1 MISKNFIFCNK
12 NKIDK
17 YLFKSIRICD
27 EDEEVPLHQRIQ
39 RSRPA
44 FYPNLN
50 TDTKLNPTYDIDEY
64 WCATHV
70 FQTQYTIQIIRCTK
84 PECCGPWRSNYI
96 QVFPHR
102 FLPPPVPFHRSS
114 RGVRLAEIESSF
126 ANQKPIS
133 PYYGTLFQRI
143 QFHGIVVRGSQKPL
157 IPFDAYCP
165 SLQNKLDLR
174 TCSIC
179 KQYIPSAI
187 RLRHHYRVHQQ
198 RYASKYTDY
207 NNNKEEEIIDDN
219 DPIDPSDL
227 PISQVNLSQNGVYLF
242 TDMADWLKP
251 DFEEDPVV
259 EPKQKSVAANAM
271 AMIRKEKQLVAEA
284 EAAIAQSSITIG
296 KTTIQNETI
305 ESVATIAVDNALS
318 NDKNDLPKIKIEH
331 EDVSDAIQQLNVV
344 DDEVDN
350 TYDDLSDLIDKM

>member
-1 MISKNFIFCNK
+1 LNFLTKIKAKNF
-12 NKIDK
+12 
-17 YLFKSIRICD
+17 R
-27 EDEEVPLHQRIQ
+27 
-39 RSRPA
+39 
-44 FYPNLN
+44 
-50 TDTKLNPTYDIDEY
+50 Y

-126 ANQKPIS
+126 ANEKPIS

-143 QFHGIVVRGSQKPL
+143 QFHGIVVRGTQIPL

-165 SLQNKLDLR
+165 SLQTKLHLR

-179 KQYIPSAI
+179 KQYIPSAT
-187 RLRHHYRVHQQ
+187 RLRNHYRVHQQ
-198 RYASKYTDY
+198 RYTSKYTDC
-207 NNNKEEEIIDDN
+207 NNNKEEDIVDDS

-227 PISQVNLSQNGVYLF
+227 PVSQINIGQNGIFLF
-242 TDMADWLKP
+242 NDMTEWIKP

-259 EPKQKSVAANAM
+259 EPKQKSTAANAM
-271 AMIRKEKQLVAEA
+271 AMIRRDKQLAE
-284 EAAIAQSSITIG
+284 EAAASIATNTVTVG
-296 KTTIQNETI
+296 KRVIHLDKV
-305 ESVATIAVDNALS
+305 ESVATISVDNALS
-318 NDKNDLPKIKIEH
+318 SNDNHLDMPEIKLET
-331 EDVSDAIQQLNVV
+331 EDVSDAIGQLNVT
-344 DDEVDN
+344 DDGISDS
-350 TYDDLSDLIDKM
+350 YDDLSDLIDKI